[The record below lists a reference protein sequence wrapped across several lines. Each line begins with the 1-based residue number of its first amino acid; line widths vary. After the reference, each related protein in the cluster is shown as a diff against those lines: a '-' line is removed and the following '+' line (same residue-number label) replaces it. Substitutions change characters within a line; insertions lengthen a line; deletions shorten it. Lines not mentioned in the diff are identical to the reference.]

1 MISGAKFGGYK
12 FGQPKLG
19 ANAFSSPI
27 DCPSLHILGNFNNL
41 QHLFRLP
48 LFNLSLLL
56 LLFLLL
62 LFITIEHKKSQV
74 NEMQLALWLLLLFSE
89 QIGMLCFWSLHS
101 YAPFDGAVE
110 IFFFFF

>member
-48 LFNLSLLL
+48 LFNLS
-56 LLFLLL
+56 
-62 LFITIEHKKSQV
+62 IIIVIIIIVVYNNRTQKKPS
-74 NEMQLALWLLLLFSE
+74 
-89 QIGMLCFWSLHS
+89 
-101 YAPFDGAVE
+101 
-110 IFFFFF
+110 